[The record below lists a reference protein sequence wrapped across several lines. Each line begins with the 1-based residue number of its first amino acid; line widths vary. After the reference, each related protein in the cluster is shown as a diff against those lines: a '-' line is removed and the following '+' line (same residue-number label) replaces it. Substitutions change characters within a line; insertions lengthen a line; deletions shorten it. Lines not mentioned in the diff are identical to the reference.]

1 MAGSRKRS
9 VIGVLIAGSMVFGS
23 TGAVAATASAPLYQP
38 DPWAALSV
46 MNGGASAAA
55 VCGAAAA
62 AAAAAQPTSGCVLPQ
77 VDAPP
82 PVAQN
87 PPPQPIPVPPV
98 ETASGAGFIGSPLL
112 WALAAILGGV
122 GLYVLLH
129 NNGNGNSP
137 T

>member
-1 MAGSRKRS
+1 M
-9 VIGVLIAGSMVFGS
+9 IFGS
-23 TGAVAATASAPLYQP
+23 TSAVAATASAPVYQP

-46 MNGGASAAA
+46 MSGGASAVAA
-55 VCGAAAA
+55 CGAAAA
-62 AAAAAQPTSGCVLPQ
+62 AAAAAQPTGCVLPQ
-77 VDAPP
+77 VDAAP

-98 ETASGAGFIGSPLL
+98 ETASAAGFIGSPLL

-129 NNGNGNSP
+129 NNGNDNGNANSP